1 MAPRA
6 RGFFF
11 SLMTK
16 RIDVSNGL
24 QVRSRPILRLQLR
37 LLAGLFVSDVVHA
50 LHRIA
55 VVSDNVLLVRGGR
68 SDSLEEAETTAT
80 RTFAISGSRTGPG

>member
-1 MAPRA
+1 MAPRP

-24 QVRSRPILRLQLR
+24 QVRSRPILRPQPR
-37 LLAGLFVSDVVHA
+37 PLAGLFVSDVVLA
-50 LHRIA
+50 LHQIA

-68 SDSLEEAETTAT
+68 SHSLGEAETTAT
-80 RTFAISGSRTGPG
+80 RIFSISGSRTGPG